1 MSTNNLTDNDCKRAK
16 PVGEPPKP
24 LKLFDGGG
32 LHLYVSPLGAKSWRL
47 AFRVAG
53 KPQTVSFGAYPTV
66 TLAEARRKRDDYKV
80 QLAKGVDPRA
90 ETVKTKMTLLAATEA
105 YWAGRGDVSDS
116 YRKLVVRGIEMHLGP
131 KLGSK
136 DIGAIARDDL
146 MAALLVMDAKGLFD
160 YVRKVR
166 IWVGMVFDWAVE
178 RGLAKLNPAALI
190 DPKKAFG
197 KRESKG
203 HAALAL
209 DEVPEF
215 LARLSFEKPIQSV
228 LACRLLALTWVR
240 TSELREMTW
249 LELDFEKRLW
259 TIPVGR
265 MKRKREHLVPL
276 SPAACRIVE
285 TMRERSQGSV
295 YVFPNDRRSD
305 RPMSENSILYMMG
318 RIGYG
323 GRMTGHGWRSV
334 GSTWANQ
341 AGYNPDAIERQLSHA
356 PDDKVR
362 AAYNRAEYMDI
373 RTQMMTDWALWLQA
387 QEPNQRPQPAQALAA
402 RTPAQQ
408 A

>member
-16 PVGEPPKP
+16 PSGEPPKP
-24 LKLFDGGG
+24 IKLFDGGG

-53 KPQTVSFGAYPTV
+53 KPQTVSFGSYPMM
-66 TLAEARRKRDDYKV
+66 TLAEARRKRDDYKA
-80 QLAKGVDPRA
+80 QLANGVDPRVVA
-90 ETVKTKMTLLAATEA
+90 AKTKMTLLAASEA
-105 YWAGRGDVSDS
+105 YWTGRHDVSSS
-116 YRKLVVRGIEMHLGP
+116 YRALAVRGIEMHLGP
-131 KLGSK
+131 QLGGK
-136 DIGAIARDDL
+136 DIGAITRDDL

-209 DEVPEF
+209 HEVPEF

-240 TSELREMTW
+240 TTELREMTW
-249 LELDFEKRLW
+249 SEIDFEKRLW
-259 TIPVGR
+259 VIPVGR
-265 MKRKREHLVPL
+265 MKRKREHVVPL
-276 SPAACRIVE
+276 SQASESILQLLKS
-285 TMRERSQGSV
+285 RSQGSS

-305 RPMSENSILYMMG
+305 RPMSENAILYMMG

-373 RTQMMTDWALWLQA
+373 RTKMMTDWALWLQA
-387 QEPNQRPQPAQALAA
+387 QEPQAFQQPAA
-402 RTPAQQ
+402 RSPAQ
-408 A
+408 

>member
-1 MSTNNLTDNDCKRAK
+1 MPTNNLTDNDCKRAK
-16 PVGEPPKP
+16 PLGDPPKP
-24 LKLFDGGG
+24 AKLFDGGG
-32 LHLYVSPLGAKSWRL
+32 LHLYVSPLGARAWRL

-53 KPQTVSFGAYPTV
+53 KPQTVSFGAYPLV
-66 TLAEARRKRDDYKV
+66 TLAEARRKRDDFKA
-80 QLAKGVDPRA
+80 QLANGVDPRVVTA
-90 ETVKTKMTLLAATEA
+90 KTKMTLQAASEA
-105 YWAGRGDVSDS
+105 YWAGRHDVSTS
-116 YRKLVVRGIEMHLGP
+116 YRALALRGIEMHLGP

-136 DIGAIARDDL
+136 DVGAIGRDDL
-146 MAALLVMDAKGLFD
+146 MVALLVMDAKGLFD

-209 DEVPEF
+209 SEIPEF

-240 TSELREMTW
+240 TTELREMTW
-249 LELDFEKRLW
+249 GEIDFEKRLW
-259 TIPVGR
+259 VIPVGR
-265 MKRKREHLVPL
+265 MKRKREHVVRL
-276 SPAACRIVE
+276 SDAATNILHLLKS
-285 TMRERSQGSV
+285 RSQGSSF
-295 YVFPNDRRSD
+295 VFPNDRRID
-305 RPMSENSILYMMG
+305 RPMSENAILYMLG

-373 RTQMMTDWALWLQA
+373 RIQMMTDWAEWLQA
-387 QEPNQRPQPAQALAA
+387 QEPQPSQPLAA
-402 RTPAQQ
+402 RSPAQ
-408 A
+408 

>member
-1 MSTNNLTDNDCKRAK
+1 MPTNNLTDNDCKRAK
-16 PVGEPPKP
+16 PAGAPPKP

-32 LHLYVSPLGAKSWRL
+32 LHLYVSPLGAKAWRL

-53 KPQTVSFGAYPTV
+53 KPQTVSFGAYPLV
-66 TLAEARRKRDDYKV
+66 TLAEARRKRDDFKA
-80 QLAKGVDPRA
+80 QLANGVDPRMVA
-90 ETVKTKMTLLAATEA
+90 VKTKMTLLAASEA
-105 YWAGRGDVSDS
+105 YWAGRHDVSTS
-116 YRKLVVRGIEMHLGP
+116 YRALALRGIEMHLGP

-136 DIGAIARDDL
+136 DIGAIGRDDL

-197 KRESKG
+197 KRESQG

-209 DEVPEF
+209 SEIPEF

-240 TSELREMTW
+240 TTELREMTW
-249 LELDFEKRLW
+249 GEVDFEKRLW
-259 TIPVGR
+259 VIPVGR
-265 MKRKREHLVPL
+265 MKRKREHVVPL
-276 SPAACRIVE
+276 SEAAKSILQ
-285 TMRERSQGSV
+285 TLKSRSQGSV
-295 YVFPNDRRSD
+295 YVFPNDRCND
-305 RPMSENSILYMMG
+305 RPMSENSILYLLG

-323 GRMTGHGWRSV
+323 GKMTGHGWRSV

-373 RTQMMTDWALWLQA
+373 RTAMMTAWAEWLQA
-387 QEPNQRPQPAQALAA
+387 QEPHQKPHQKL
-402 RTPAQQ
+402 
-408 A
+408 